1 MRNRLRLLTRDSCR
15 ASSSYRAR
23 SAASVASITRA
34 TSDGSRVSGFV
45 VASAPSASTAASFGT
60 PLRPARG
67 GRGVLG
73 AQGTCPGRP
82 SLAADRS
89 RQSARGGGGSS
100 ALTEGHRDFNAVHF
114 FVARAAAS
122 EGRLAVRMPRAE
134 HVAARACAAVRKAQ
148 AGLAQQLS
156 TGRGAWREGRAALGK
171 EMHAAR
177 RGARE
182 GRASR
187 RAASV
192 RRTMSWLSR
201 LSSPVLVT
209 A

>member
-148 AGLAQQLS
+148 AGLRNSCPRGAGRGERVGQRWAKRCTRQDGGR
-156 TGRGAWREGRAALGK
+156 GRGAPRDEQPLCAVRCHGS
-171 EMHAAR
+171 
-177 RGARE
+177 
-182 GRASR
+182 RASPLR
-187 RAASV
+187 
-192 RRTMSWLSR
+192 
-201 LSSPVLVT
+201 VLVT